1 MKSKVVSHLWIIAV
15 KIIAFPLRWSRE
27 QQNTQQFIA
36 LLRCRLFGSEPVARC
51 SERKPLISAEF
62 HIKDEPAVSPL
73 VHRPRNQQ
81 ERLQDSIFRYPS
93 PLSQLH
99 FLTAVSLI
107 RFSWNLTI
115 PISPFNFCS
124 FSKSVLKLWDRC
136 GFRTNI
142 SLFQRKHNLGWCFV
156 YSAMNA
162 FSLWFYML
170 LPLHVWLYTTE
181 ERQTIQ

>member
-15 KIIAFPLRWSRE
+15 KIIAFPLRCSRE

-36 LLRCRLFGSEPVARC
+36 LLRCRLFGSEPVARR
-51 SERKPLISAEF
+51 SERKPLVSAEF

-99 FLTAVSLI
+99 FFRRPSHWSGSAGTWQFRFHLLI
-107 RFSWNLTI
+107 FVLSVNLFWNCEIDVVFEQIFLSFKGNTI
-115 PISPFNFCS
+115 
-124 FSKSVLKLWDRC
+124 
-136 GFRTNI
+136 
-142 SLFQRKHNLGWCFV
+142 
-156 YSAMNA
+156 
-162 FSLWFYML
+162 
-170 LPLHVWLYTTE
+170 
-181 ERQTIQ
+181 